1 MIKNY
6 KDHAANERTYLAWI
20 RTGVT
25 VMMLGF
31 FIEKFEIFLIT
42 IANNLPGKT
51 SQLGQLLKISH
62 MSIALVILAIFII
75 GTATLRYF
83 RIRRELDREETLR
96 FRGTLFASAVSVV
109 MLLFAVYVLTQL
121 SVFF

>member
-31 FIEKFEIFLIT
+31 FIEKFELFLAT
-42 IANNLPGKT
+42 IANNLPGK
-51 SQLGQLLKISH
+51 SRLGQFLYTSH
-62 MSIALVILAIFII
+62 ISIAMVALAIFIMVA
-75 GTATLRYF
+75 ATLRYF
-83 RIRRELDREETLR
+83 RIKRELDAEVTLQ
-96 FRGTLFASAVSVV
+96 FRGTLFATAVTVV
-109 MLLFAVYVLTQL
+109 MLAFAIYLLAHLSGLF
-121 SVFF
+121 